1 MNFRA
6 EKVIVV
12 ILAFCLLAVWAPGY
26 AQEEDYSPVCE
37 EIKAAGFKI
46 VDSGVA
52 YGVPFVKIKIPLRL
66 SITSLCRSVPS
77 LSREFSRC
85 RNRLAFFNSLNPN
98 YIKTRTSEP
107 HSIEADAL
115 KIPLDL
121 RRVPEVFPGIDPS
134 LSTYEQYLLVDIGK
148 NFLALYERGELTRVF
163 PISPG
168 KPGDR
173 TPLMNFRI
181 QSKDENHWS
190 SIYETWMPWSLQMQG
205 PYYIH
210 GGVLPGRSDSA
221 GCVRMPLE
229 DAEKLFKLVKV
240 GTPGR
245 VIETSK
251 VRQDIYPAPFCR

>member
-1 MNFRA
+1 
-6 EKVIVV
+6 
-12 ILAFCLLAVWAPGY
+12 
-26 AQEEDYSPVCE
+26 
-37 EIKAAGFKI
+37 
-46 VDSGVA
+46 
-52 YGVPFVKIKIPLRL
+52 
-66 SITSLCRSVPS
+66 
-77 LSREFSRC
+77 
-85 RNRLAFFNSLNPN
+85 
-98 YIKTRTSEP
+98 
-107 HSIEADAL
+107 
-115 KIPLDL
+115 
-121 RRVPEVFPGIDPS
+121 

-173 TPLMNFRI
+173 TPLFSFRI

-221 GCVRMPLE
+221 GCVRMPIE
-229 DAEKLFKLVKV
+229 DAEQLFKLVKV

-251 VRQDIYPAPFCR
+251 VQQGIYPAPFCR